1 MMPGNMGAG
10 RTWAMAADQHQ
21 EGSPL
26 TGAVELAALQPAKPA
41 SPAVPEVAL
50 ANEGLVSP

>member
-1 MMPGNMGAG
+1 MPGNMVAEKNGA
-10 RTWAMAADQHQ
+10 TAAQQPQ

-26 TGAVELAALQPAKPA
+26 TGAVELAALQPAKLEA
-41 SPAVPEVAL
+41 PAVAESAL

>member
-1 MMPGNMGAG
+1 MPGNMVAERNGA
-10 RTWAMAADQHQ
+10 TAAQQPQ

-26 TGAVELAALQPAKPA
+26 TGAVELAALQPAKLEV
-41 SPAVPEVAL
+41 PAVAESAL